1 MNVWQK
7 FKGWI
12 AKKMNFTVET
22 SPAMKEES
30 FLEWLGVKRKNKDVM
45 AEVTY
50 FTCLKMMSETLA
62 KIPWKYYQKT
72 DKGIIE
78 PELSDV
84 AKLLKNRPNPFMTP
98 TAFWNA
104 VEMNRNHFG
113 NAYVYVRSKFKRKKY
128 GGEYKVMDLW
138 IMPSNCVQIVV
149 DDEGYFGGRGKIWYV
164 YNDKYSGQQYVFGTD
179 EVLHFKTSHSLD
191 GITGLPVQAILKTTV
206 EGAAASQDYLNS
218 LYESGLTGKATLEYT
233 GDLNKDLKEKLV
245 QAFEEFG
252 SGAKN
257 AGKIIP
263 VPLGMKLTPLDIKL
277 SDSQFI
283 ELKKYSALQIAAAFG
298 IKPNQINDY
307 TKSSY
312 SNSEMQQLSFLTDT
326 MLFVLKQYEEEV
338 NYKLLTDEEAFSEGK
353 YYKLNEKVLL
363 RTDSKTQ
370 MEIFATGVQNGIQ
383 KVNECR
389 RKLDLMDAEGGDQ
402 LIVNGNYIPI
412 TEVGKQYEKEDMPS
426 VMIIDGKQYRW
437 TVNSYFT
444 LNTIVAQGTWVK
456 KATLNIG
463 TKLTIRKPFF
473 KIVYGQNPT
482 QEGTEMTFS
491 FYDLGSFTPYG
502 FNPGAS
508 EFEIDGKT
516 AVPINIEN
524 ANEDSLFSVKLS
536 SDATYRFKWAIG
548 SKSYTLD
555 KKTSGATKIN
565 TSYTIPKSWNEE
577 IKNSTAGSC
586 TLSVQRKMEKKRCTD
601 VY

>member
-338 NYKLLTDEEAFSEGK
+338 NYKHGAMK
-353 YYKLNEKVLL
+353 IHAR
-363 RTDSKTQ
+363 RTYQ
-370 MEIFATGVQNGIQ
+370 
-383 KVNECR
+383 
-389 RKLDLMDAEGGDQ
+389 
-402 LIVNGNYIPI
+402 
-412 TEVGKQYEKEDMPS
+412 
-426 VMIIDGKQYRW
+426 
-437 TVNSYFT
+437 T
-444 LNTIVAQGTWVK
+444 L
-456 KATLNIG
+456 
-463 TKLTIRKPFF
+463 
-473 KIVYGQNPT
+473 
-482 QEGTEMTFS
+482 
-491 FYDLGSFTPYG
+491 
-502 FNPGAS
+502 
-508 EFEIDGKT
+508 
-516 AVPINIEN
+516 
-524 ANEDSLFSVKLS
+524 
-536 SDATYRFKWAIG
+536 
-548 SKSYTLD
+548 
-555 KKTSGATKIN
+555 
-565 TSYTIPKSWNEE
+565 
-577 IKNSTAGSC
+577 
-586 TLSVQRKMEKKRCTD
+586 
-601 VY
+601 

>member
-412 TEVGKQYEKEDMPS
+412 TEVGKQYEKAGNAQQQS
-426 VMIIDGKQYRW
+426 VLPIQPETDQK
-437 TVNSYFT
+437 
-444 LNTIVAQGTWVK
+444 
-456 KATLNIG
+456 
-463 TKLTIRKPFF
+463 
-473 KIVYGQNPT
+473 T
-482 QEGTEMTFS
+482 QKDPEEGDQADTTGTEP
-491 FYDLGSFTPYG
+491 D
-502 FNPGAS
+502 
-508 EFEIDGKT
+508 
-516 AVPINIEN
+516 
-524 ANEDSLFSVKLS
+524 
-536 SDATYRFKWAIG
+536 
-548 SKSYTLD
+548 
-555 KKTSGATKIN
+555 
-565 TSYTIPKSWNEE
+565 
-577 IKNSTAGSC
+577 
-586 TLSVQRKMEKKRCTD
+586 EK
-601 VY
+601 